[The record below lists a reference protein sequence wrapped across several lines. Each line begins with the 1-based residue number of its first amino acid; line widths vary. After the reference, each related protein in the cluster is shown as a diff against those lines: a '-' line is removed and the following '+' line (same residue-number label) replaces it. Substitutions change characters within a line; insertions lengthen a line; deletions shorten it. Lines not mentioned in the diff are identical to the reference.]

1 MEPTPFE
8 NATTFGNNLATCLVL
23 HKALEEYSKIEDKL
37 TDNEKE
43 VHAQMLLMLLSTLG
57 PVAEA

>member
-1 MEPTPFE
+1 MEATPFE
-8 NATTFGNNLATCLVL
+8 KSSTFGNNLATSLAL

-43 VHAQMLLMLLSTLG
+43 VHAQMLLALLSTLG